1 MHASSND
8 AQRSTAKHTKSGM
21 QSNNLLSFALLLPT
35 GQAFVTQSHKSISFN
50 GLRAHPV
57 ITDAADFTFFNHAD
71 VAVSTLVSH
80 SATPASDTVPFL
92 PVLGSSL
99 IMLSIVALL
108 YCWEKSIEWIRT
120 SVPFALLPVVESI
133 LAEIGGLGFI
143 GLILQT
149 VGGAIN
155 LEELSIKL
163 FGEADIL
170 LEVFEFLHNA
180 FFQVGVGFFMA
191 AGAMVAVGLKKLAEI
206 KTIQGL
212 LLNEK
217 GECTVTPDILTEYL
231 PTIQDANEP
240 PYESL
245 WHEINMSTEE
255 RAGKVLLMRHRVMEQ
270 HDLPNTFLIEQ
281 YVQGAFAENL
291 LEIVEFS
298 PLTWIY
304 LIPALALAN
313 SVDLSHDVVN
323 SASPNAAESVG
334 YFFSTPWV
342 IWPSLFT
349 VVLSLVWGTWNCR
362 KLTDIKYMLLPRLG
376 RNPDTGKTEILPPPI
391 DIDSLRE
398 SFVSSPSWV
407 QPIEALWSKPATTK
421 YEKLFGTAG
430 AAGLDLY
437 RNSIQ
442 LQSWLCIT
450 NIVFFGTQIV
460 PRDMSALLT
469 GAEVGDPAYLTVE
482 TVTYG
487 SFVLLSLIQL
497 IFITSRA
504 FWNLCLVSCAKDG
517 ASEELLAKSIVS
529 ID

>member
-1 MHASSND
+1 MS
-8 AQRSTAKHTKSGM
+8 K
-21 QSNNLLSFALLLPT
+21 LLLQFALLLPI
-35 GQAFVTQSHKSISFN
+35 GQAFVAQPHKSLSLE
-50 GLRAHPV
+50 GLRAHPAG
-57 ITDAADFTFFNHAD
+57 IETADFGDAN
-71 VAVSTLVSH
+71 VASVSSLVCH
-80 SATPASDTVPFL
+80 SATAASDTVPFL

-99 IMLSIVALL
+99 IMLTIVALL
-108 YCWEKSIEWIRT
+108 FSWEKSIEWIRET
-120 SVPFALLPVVESI
+120 VPLALLPVVESI

-155 LEELSIKL
+155 LEELSIQF
-163 FGEADIL
+163 FGEGDVL

-180 FFQVGVGFFMA
+180 FFQVGVGFFIA

-206 KTIQGL
+206 ETIQGL
-212 LLNEK
+212 LLNDR

-231 PTIQDANEP
+231 PIINDVNEP
-240 PYESL
+240 PDESL
-245 WHEINMSTEE
+245 WNEISMSTEE
-255 RAGKVLLMRHRVMEQ
+255 RAGKVLLMRYRIMEQ
-270 HDLPNTFLIEQ
+270 HDLPNTFLIER

-313 SVDLSHDVVN
+313 SVDLSHEVIN
-323 SASPNAAESVG
+323 AASPNAAESVG
-334 YFFSTPWV
+334 YFFSTPWA
-342 IWPSLFT
+342 IGPSLFT
-349 VVLSLVWGTWNCR
+349 VVLSFVWGTWNCR

-376 RNPDTGKTEILPPPI
+376 RDPDTGKTEILPPPI
-391 DIDSLRE
+391 DVDSLRE
-398 SFVSSPSWV
+398 GFVSSPPWV
-407 QPIEALWSKPATTK
+407 QPIEAFWSKPATTN
-421 YEKLFGTAG
+421 YERLFGTAG

-460 PRDMSALLT
+460 PRDVSALLT
-469 GAEVGDPAYLTVE
+469 GAEVGDPTYLTAE

-497 IFITSRA
+497 IFITSRS
-504 FWNLCLVSCAKDG
+504 FWNLCLVSCAEDG

-529 ID
+529 IES